1 MKTVTLRID
10 DNVKAALDEM
20 LEATGMNIATF
31 YNIYTMKA
39 LNERCIPFDITAP
52 VDPFFSAQNIS
63 RIQKSRNQ
71 AKSGKVIV
79 KSIEELEALEK

>member
-20 LEATGMNIATF
+20 LEAMGMNIATF
-31 YNIYTMKA
+31 CNIYTMKA

-52 VDPFFSAQNIS
+52 VDPFFFAQNIS
-63 RIQKSRNQ
+63 QIQKSRNQ

>member
-20 LEATGMNIATF
+20 LEAMGMNIATF

-63 RIQKSRNQ
+63 QIQKSRNQ
-71 AKSGKVIV
+71 AKSEKVIV